1 MTVGGLRSP
10 IGLLGQRD
18 TEGGIVF
25 YKYERVWC
33 FVVWD
38 DVFETRQ
45 VAGRSWSLL
54 SSCSGADDSIP
65 LLVPLALGIQARA
78 PVAGQGQAA
87 GIRWQGSRR
96 L

>member
-1 MTVGGLRSP
+1 MRSP

-18 TEGGIVF
+18 TDGDVVF
-25 YKYERVWC
+25 YKYERVLVFC
-33 FVVWD
+33 CWD

-45 VAGRSWSLL
+45 VAGRSWSSL
-54 SSCSGADDSIP
+54 SSRSGADDSIP

-78 PVAGQGQAA
+78 PVAGQGQAV
-87 GIRWQGSRR
+87 GIRSQGSRR